1 MKFEADEKLE
11 SYLREAETWAEDRRA
26 SDWRSRRL
34 AWWIAGGASFIA
46 IAEAIALAMLA
57 PIKTV
62 EPYTLLVD
70 RQTGY
75 VEALKPLER
84 QLVAPDAALTRSFL
98 VQYVIARESFDR
110 QNLRTDYR
118 KTALWSGPGIR
129 GPYVASMQ
137 GSNPASPLAVL
148 PRNARIEVEIKSVS
162 SLGPSTSL
170 VRFRTRRS
178 DIADNGNTLR
188 DWAAVIGFRW
198 SGEAMSVEDRL
209 INPLGFQVIR
219 YRRDA
224 EIIPTEQSLPSPVV
238 DRQGFAPASGQVLQ
252 AVPPGPMP
260 AQSATIARRAIGR
273 ASGPVVPGGT
283 AQ

>member
-1 MKFEADEKLE
+1 MKYEPDENLE
-11 SYLREAETWAEDRRA
+11 TYLREAESWAEDRRT
-26 SDWRSRRL
+26 SEWRSRRL

-46 IAEAIALAMLA
+46 IAEAFALAMLA
-57 PIKTV
+57 PLKTV

-110 QNLRTDYR
+110 PNLKSDYR
-118 KTALWSGPGIR
+118 KTALWSAPEIR
-129 GPYVASMQ
+129 GPYVAMMQ
-137 GSNPASPLAVL
+137 ASNPASPLASL
-148 PRNARIEVEIKSVS
+148 PRTARIEVEIKSVS

-170 VRFRTRRS
+170 VRFKTRRS
-178 DIADNGNTLR
+178 DLAGSGDASR
-188 DWAAVIGFRW
+188 DWAAVIGYRW

-209 INPLGFQVIR
+209 INPLGFQVTR

-224 EIIPTEQSLPSPVV
+224 EIIPQEQAAPTASG
-238 DRQGFAPASGQVLQ
+238 QTAGFAPSA
-252 AVPPGPMP
+252 AFP
-260 AQSATIARRAIGR
+260 AQPRPVAAPSTQTRAAPVATEGKA
-273 ASGPVVPGGT
+273 P
-283 AQ
+283 